1 MEILSILLS
10 QEIFHRK
17 NEFFLLKRLKNL
29 FEKDFHQRSRRIEPN
44 NFSCINYLLKWIPMR
59 IMAIS
64 IYIYIYILALIG
76 IENDLW
82 NVRVNTLYAYRMQ
95 NGGPMYA
102 RLVEDAWRI

>member
-1 MEILSILLS
+1 MYK
-10 QEIFHRK
+10 F
-17 NEFFLLKRLKNL
+17 
-29 FEKDFHQRSRRIEPN
+29 IEMNPDEN
-44 NFSCINYLLKWIPMR
+44 NGNFYTH
-59 IMAIS
+59 
-64 IYIYIYILALIG
+64 IYIYILALIG

>member
-1 MEILSILLS
+1 MRDYAKLKQDNFSCV
-10 QEIFHRK
+10 
-17 NEFFLLKRLKNL
+17 NLLKR
-29 FEKDFHQRSRRIEPN
+29 
-44 NFSCINYLLKWIPMR
+44 IPMK

-64 IYIYIYILALIG
+64 THLYILALIG